1 MTVPTDL
8 AWTLDVG
15 AQGFV
20 EIRYNYEP
28 KNAEAKFLL
37 GDFPRLV
44 KAVILQLKPEWQ
56 SLRPKAVIM

>member
-1 MTVPTDL
+1 M
-8 AWTLDVG
+8 
-15 AQGFV
+15 

-44 KAVILQLKPEWQ
+44 KAVILQVKPEWQ